1 MPLDGVRVLDLS
13 RLLPGAYCTQ
23 LLQAQGAAVIKVES
37 PTGDPIRALPG
48 GEAYFDAL
56 HRGKQMLTLDLRS
69 EAGRQALRRRVLDA
83 DVLVEGFRPG
93 VMERMELGFT
103 ALAAINP
110 ALVYC
115 AITGYGSDSPLAR
128 RAGHD
133 LNYLARSGALALMP
147 LRDGAPAIPGLLGA
161 DLAGGLYAAFL
172 IAAALT
178 SRGKTGRGQRLD
190 VSMTDLMRSWTALPR
205 AAHRA
210 GLPGGV
216 RPADRSSGL
225 DGSPIRSGGDR
236 GGPGDTWQSNASR
249 MDGPIRGSRR
259 VCRTVADARGSRRGL
274 GWPPATAPAAYRQFV
289 VVFANA
295 GDLAEEAV
303 LLLSDTGCE
312 VQRVRWCERSAASA
326 SIAEP
331 DSPETID
338 MDRGARLVPKGSDEA
353 PRPRAVGVDTSVTE
367 VADKQRPAEGPE
379 VIGRQGQTPGRVQRP
394 MLDQPAQQVAVQV
407 EDVDE
412 AEAGTGL
419 VIVPVRLLHCIGH
432 VETAC
437 QRLDIERREPG
448 WDSRV

>member
-69 EAGRQALRRRVLDA
+69 EAGRQALRRRVLYA

-147 LRDGAPAIPGLLGA
+147 LRDGAPAIPGLQVA

-172 IAAALT
+172 IAAALM

-205 AAHRA
+205 AAQRA
-210 GLPGGV
+210 GLPGLLLTGELPCYHV
-216 RPADRSSGL
+216 YEVVDGFLTVAALEPDFWAEFCRTIDREDLTARQFDLSAIKEVQVTLRTASRAEWMARFADRDVCVEPSLTLEESEEDWGGL
-225 DGSPIRSGGDR
+225 PR
-236 GGPGDTWQSNASR
+236 PPQ
-249 MDGPIRGSRR
+249 P
-259 VCRTVADARGSRRGL
+259 RTVS
-274 GWPPATAPAAYRQFV
+274 
-289 VVFANA
+289 
-295 GDLAEEAV
+295 
-303 LLLSDTGCE
+303 
-312 VQRVRWCERSAASA
+312 
-326 SIAEP
+326 
-331 DSPETID
+331 
-338 MDRGARLVPKGSDEA
+338 
-353 PRPRAVGVDTSVTE
+353 
-367 VADKQRPAEGPE
+367 
-379 VIGRQGQTPGRVQRP
+379 
-394 MLDQPAQQVAVQV
+394 
-407 EDVDE
+407 
-412 AEAGTGL
+412 
-419 VIVPVRLLHCIGH
+419 
-432 VETAC
+432 
-437 QRLDIERREPG
+437 
-448 WDSRV
+448 